1 MLFTFSVL
9 VGEEESG
16 HVTRLARTCI
26 TDANYDSYTEVTL
39 QCGGGADGPRP
50 YPPLQGKKNK
60 NEPTKP
66 TR

>member
-39 QCGGGADGPRP
+39 QCGGGADG
-50 YPPLQGKKNK
+50 QGSYSLIQVKKNK